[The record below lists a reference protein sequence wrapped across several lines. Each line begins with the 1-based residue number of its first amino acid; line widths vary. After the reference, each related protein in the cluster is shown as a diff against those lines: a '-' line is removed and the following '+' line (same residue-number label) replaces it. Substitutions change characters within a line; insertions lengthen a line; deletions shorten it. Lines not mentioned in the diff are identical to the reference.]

1 MTSVI
6 LPPLSDPSAFPKSGL
21 PSQRPDA
28 RYNFLAQS
36 ILNSLGE
43 NGGISLVV
51 ADSSVESG
59 FLRETLEQIHGRLSV
74 FEVPCRPAMAG
85 ERIISSL
92 PEFISSASAAPF
104 ALARPGQT
112 GAGQTGTSLERRHA
126 PMLFIC
132 DGAEGLADEQ
142 IETMYSLSRGRHGPL
157 GVVLLAKPEFLL
169 RMQNARLNHI
179 RAALS
184 ACFWSQQSSYGAVV
198 AADGQDQP
206 DGVMPL
212 NPAQLPSPLLER
224 LTTQIK
230 EAEPEPSRFS
240 VQRGGARAEGSRF
253 ARTGRYRRAIDVV
266 FSIGYLLVG
275 AGTAA
280 GLWWMSSHPQ
290 TMVVSEAP
298 APPPLSLSLPRQ
310 ESEGAVSASARPAAT
325 PPSVPEPN
333 LAAKIA
339 PAASVVP
346 TPTNTAEKGVA
357 SVPIPAEPLKQQED
371 ATPLAAAKPVEKT
384 VPATIPAALTP
395 AKSDARVPETR
406 LSDGDRAVFAQ
417 RGNELLAAGDIASA
431 RLFFERAANAGD
443 AGSALGMAKTFDPLE
458 LAKAGVRGVKGD
470 PAKADYWYQRARL
483 LAGTGPAGSK

>member
-6 LPPLSDPSAFPKSGL
+6 LPPLSDLAVLPKSGL

-59 FLRETLEQIHGRLSV
+59 FLRETLQQIHGKLTV
-74 FEVPCRPAMAG
+74 FEVPCRHTTSG

-92 PEFISSASAAPF
+92 PEFISSASSAPR
-104 ALARPGQT
+104 ALAGPGKT
-112 GAGQTGTSLERRHA
+112 AMAVERRHA

-132 DGAEGLADEQ
+132 DGAESLEDEQ
-142 IETMYSLSRGRHGPL
+142 LETMYSLSRGRHGPL

-169 RMQNARLNHI
+169 RMQNSRLHHV

-184 ACFWSQQSSYGAVV
+184 ACFWSQQSSYGAVC
-198 AADGQDQP
+198 AADGEDQP
-206 DGVMPL
+206 DGVVPL

-230 EAEPEPSRFS
+230 EARSEARFS
-240 VQRGGARAEGSRF
+240 ELRNRGARSGRSRF
-253 ARTGRYRRAIDVV
+253 AQIWRHRRAIDAV

-275 AGTAA
+275 AGTAGA
-280 GLWWMSSHPQ
+280 LWWISSHPQ
-290 TMVVSEAP
+290 TAIVSNKTP
-298 APPPLSLSLPRQ
+298 VPLALNTSLPPRT
-310 ESEGAVSASARPAAT
+310 SEGAGPASARIAVT
-325 PPSVPEPN
+325 PPVVPPPK
-333 LAAKIA
+333 LVAKGA
-339 PAASVVP
+339 PAAPTAPATPNTPEKSAPSVQATELPKPQEDVAP
-346 TPTNTAEKGVA
+346 VAPAKVAEKTA
-357 SVPIPAEPLKQQED
+357 PA
-371 ATPLAAAKPVEKT
+371 TSAAISAPAKPDS
-384 VPATIPAALTP
+384 P
-395 AKSDARVPETR
+395 VPETK
-406 LSDGDRAVFAQ
+406 LSDADRALFAQ
-417 RGNELLAAGDIASA
+417 RGSELLAVGDIASA

-443 AGSALGMAKTFDPLE
+443 ARSALGMAMSFDPVE

-470 PAKADYWYQRARL
+470 QAKADYWYQRARL
-483 LAGTGPAGSK
+483 LAGIENSGIK

>member
-92 PEFISSASAAPF
+92 PEFISSASAAPP
-104 ALARPGQT
+104 ALARHSN
-112 GAGQTGTSLERRHA
+112 TGTSVEKRHA
-126 PMLFIC
+126 PMVFIC
-132 DGAEGLADEQ
+132 DGAEGLEDEQ

-169 RMQNARLNHI
+169 RMQNSRLNHI

-198 AADGQDQP
+198 AADGHDQP

-224 LTTQIK
+224 LTTKIK

-240 VQRGGARAEGSRF
+240 AVQRSGARAQGVRF
-253 ARTGRYRRAIDVV
+253 AQSVRYRRAIDIV
-266 FSIGYLLVG
+266 FSISYLLVG
-275 AGTAA
+275 VGTAA
-280 GLWWMSSHPQ
+280 GLWWISSHPQ
-290 TMVVSEAP
+290 TVVGGDAP
-298 APPPLSLSLPRQ
+298 AAPSLNLSLPRQ
-310 ESEGAVSASARPAAT
+310 EPEGRVSASARPAAT
-325 PPSVPEPN
+325 LPSVPEPN
-333 LAAKIA
+333 LVAKIA

-346 TPTNTAEKGVA
+346 APTSTGENGAA
-357 SVPIPAEPLKQQED
+357 SAPIPAEPLKQQED
-371 ATPLAAAKPVEKT
+371 AAPLAPAKPAEKT
-384 VPATIPAALTP
+384 TPATISAALTP
-395 AKSDARVPETR
+395 AKPDARVPETK
-406 LSDGDRAVFAQ
+406 LSDADRALFAQ

-483 LAGTGPAGSK
+483 LAATGTSGSK

>member
-6 LPPLSDPSAFPKSGL
+6 LPPLSDPSALSKSGL

-74 FEVPCRPAMAG
+74 FEVPCRHAMAG

-92 PEFISSASAAPF
+92 PEFISGASSAPR
-104 ALARPGQT
+104 ALAPPGNT
-112 GAGQTGTSLERRHA
+112 GKGIERRHA

-132 DGAEGLADEQ
+132 DGAEGLEDEQ

-169 RMQNARLNHI
+169 RMQNSRLNHV

-184 ACFWSQQSSYGAVV
+184 ACFWSQQSSYGAVC
-198 AADGQDQP
+198 AADGEDQS

-224 LTTQIK
+224 LTTQRK
-230 EAEPEPSRFS
+230 QAAPEAHDFS
-240 VQRGGARAEGSRF
+240 TLRRSGAPAGGSRF
-253 ARTGRYRRAIDVV
+253 AHIWRYRRAIDIA
-266 FSIGYLLVG
+266 FSISYLLVG

-280 GLWWMSSHPQ
+280 GLWWVSSHPQ
-290 TMVVSEAP
+290 TVIGGKAP
-298 APPPLSLSLPRQ
+298 APVALSASLPPPAP
-310 ESEGAVSASARPAAT
+310 EGAGSAVPPTAVALPILPAPSPAAK
-325 PPSVPEPN
+325 S
-333 LAAKIA
+333 A
-339 PAASVVP
+339 PAAPAIQLPAITPEKSAPSVQAAAEP
-346 TPTNTAEKGVA
+346 PRHPEEAAPLAPEKAAEKPAPVTSAAVGV
-357 SVPIPAEPLKQQED
+357 P
-371 ATPLAAAKPVEKT
+371 AKPGA
-384 VPATIPAALTP
+384 PAPETL
-395 AKSDARVPETR
+395 SDA
-406 LSDGDRAVFAQ
+406 DRTLFAQ
-417 RGNELLAAGDIASA
+417 RGSELLAAGDIASA

-443 AGSALGMAKTFDPLE
+443 ARSALGMAMTFDPVE

-470 PAKADYWYQRARL
+470 QAKAEYWYQRARV
-483 LAGTGPAGSK
+483 LAGTGTSGIK